1 MDEIRPLPAIKLCW
15 RCSPERFTFESTDD
29 LDDLTE
35 VIGQERA
42 VGAIRFGI
50 GMRRSGYNIYALG
63 PEGIGKHTL
72 TERFLTEQAK
82 TEARPLD
89 WCYVC
94 NFKEPRKPRVLQ
106 LNAGRG
112 AAFQSDMARFIEDV
126 RHALRTAFESE
137 EYRNRRQVMEAE
149 VKERQEHA
157 LEAIEEDAKKH
168 GIALMRTPVGFAFTP
183 VAGGKAISPE
193 VFQRLPKEDR
203 DRFEADI
210 EELQKRLQL
219 VLQEAPR
226 WMKVLRDEI
235 RDLSDQT
242 ATFAIGHLIE
252 ELRNRYAD
260 LPEIQK
266 FLEEVQQDVV
276 RNVETIAGVQDRP
289 GPDGASVEL
298 GGEFGG
304 EFGDGH
310 PVFRRYRVNLLVD
323 NEALDRAPVVY
334 EDDPSFDRLRGR
346 IEHRAEM
353 GTLLTDLHMIRPGA
367 LHRANGGYLIV
378 DALKILTRP
387 MAYDGLKQAL
397 MAKEIR
403 IEPLA
408 QALGLLSTVTLEPEP
423 IPLDVKVVLVGDRL
437 LYYLLAQHDPEF
449 GRLFKVAADFDERI
463 ARSDDNNQ
471 LYARLVA
478 TLVRQEKLRAF
489 DAAAVARVLEHSAR
503 QSGDSEKLSTQ
514 IEGLA
519 DVLRESDYWAG
530 RGGHKLVGAAEVQHA
545 LDARIHRLDRV
556 RQQIQEEIE
565 RGTIVID
572 TEGATVGQING
583 LSVLQLGSFAF
594 GRPSRITA
602 RVRLGRGEVVD
613 IEREV
618 ELGGPLHSKGVLIL
632 SSYLSSHY
640 ASDRPLSLGASLVFE
655 QSYGGVDGDSASSAE
670 LYALLSAIAELP
682 IEQRFAVTGS
692 VNQRGEVQ
700 AIGGVNEKIEGFFD
714 LCAAR
719 GLSGAQG
726 VLIPATNVKHLMLHA
741 RVVDAVAEGRFH
753 IYPVETID
761 QGLRILTGVAAGAR
775 GPDDRFP
782 KGTVNHKVEANL
794 IALAEKRRAFGRLGG
809 DTAGRDG
816 ET

>member
-1 MDEIRPLPAIKLCW
+1 
-15 RCSPERFTFESTDD
+15 
-29 LDDLTE
+29 
-35 VIGQERA
+35 
-42 VGAIRFGI
+42 
-50 GMRRSGYNIYALG
+50 
-63 PEGIGKHTL
+63 
-72 TERFLTEQAK
+72 
-82 TEARPLD
+82 
-89 WCYVC
+89 
-94 NFKEPRKPRVLQ
+94 
-106 LNAGRG
+106 
-112 AAFQSDMARFIEDV
+112 
-126 RHALRTAFESE
+126 
-137 EYRNRRQVMEAE
+137 
-149 VKERQEHA
+149 
-157 LEAIEEDAKKH
+157 
-168 GIALMRTPVGFAFTP
+168 
-183 VAGGKAISPE
+183 
-193 VFQRLPKEDR
+193 
-203 DRFEADI
+203 
-210 EELQKRLQL
+210 
-219 VLQEAPR
+219 
-226 WMKVLRDEI
+226 MKQLRDEI
-235 RDLSDQT
+235 RELSDQT

-252 ELRNRYAD
+252 ELRNGYAD
-260 LPEIQK
+260 QPKIQA
-266 FLEEVQQDVV
+266 FLNEVQEDVV
-276 RNVETIAGVQDRP
+276 RNVETIAGVQDKP
-289 GPDGASVEL
+289 APDGVSA
-298 GGEFGG
+298 EFGN
-304 EFGDGH
+304 GH

-323 NEALDRAPVVY
+323 NDELDHAPVIY

-353 GTLLTDLHMIRPGA
+353 GTLLTDFHMIRPGA

-387 MAYDGLKQAL
+387 MAWDGLKQAL
-397 MAKEIR
+397 LAKEIR

-423 IPLDVKVVLVGDRL
+423 IPLEVKVVLVGDRL

-463 ARSDDNNQ
+463 DRSDDNNQ
-471 LYARLVA
+471 FYARLIA
-478 TLVRQEKLRAF
+478 TLVRKEELKAF
-489 DAAAVARVLEHSAR
+489 NTAAVARVLEYSAR
-503 QSGDSEKLSTQ
+503 HAGDSEKLSTQ

-530 RGGHKLVGAAEVQHA
+530 RAGRKLVCDADVQHA

-556 RQQIQEEIE
+556 RQRIQEEIE

-572 TEGATVGQING
+572 TEGETVGQING
-583 LSVLQLGSFAF
+583 LAVLQLGSFAF

-632 SSYLSSHY
+632 SGYLSSHY

-655 QSYGGVDGDSASSAE
+655 QSYGGIDGDSASSAE
-670 LYALLSAIAELP
+670 LYALLSAIAEAP
-682 IEQRFAVTGS
+682 IRQCFAVTGS

-741 RVVDAVAEGRFH
+741 RVVDAVAEDRFH

-761 QGLRILTGVAAGAR
+761 QGLGILTGVAAGAR
-775 GPDDRFP
+775 GPDGRFP
-782 KGTVNHKVEANL
+782 EGTVNHKVEASL

-809 DTAGRDG
+809 DAGGRDG
-816 ET
+816 EM

>member
-1 MDEIRPLPAIKLCW
+1 MDENTPLTAARLCW
-15 RCSPERFTFESTDD
+15 RCAPERLTFESTDD
-29 LDDLTE
+29 LEDLTE

-50 GMRRSGYNIYALG
+50 GMRRAGFNIYALG
-63 PEGIGKHTL
+63 PEGIGKHTVA
-72 TERFLTEQAK
+72 ERFLTEQAMG
-82 TEARPLD
+82 EVRPLD
-89 WCYVC
+89 WCYVS
-94 NFKEPRKPRVLQ
+94 NFKEPRKPRALQ

-112 AAFQSDMARFIEDV
+112 TAFQTDMARFIDDV
-126 RHALRTAFESE
+126 RHALRSAFESE
-137 EYRNRRQVMEAE
+137 EYRTRRQVLEEE

-157 LEAIEEDAKKH
+157 LEEIEKDAKARS
-168 GIALMRTPVGFAFTP
+168 IALMRTPVGFAFTP
-183 VAGGKAISPE
+183 MAGGKAISPE
-193 VFQRLPKEDR
+193 VFQRLSKEDR
-203 DRFEADI
+203 DRIESDS
-210 EELQKRLQL
+210 EELQKRLHQ
-219 VLQEAPR
+219 VLREAPR
-226 WMKVLRDEI
+226 WMKGLRDNI
-235 RDLSDQT
+235 RELSDQT
-242 ATFAIGHLIE
+242 ATFAIDHLIE
-252 ELRNRYAD
+252 DLRNSYAD
-260 LPEIQK
+260 LPVIQT
-266 FLEEVQQDVV
+266 FLDEVKEDVV
-276 RNVETIAGVQDRP
+276 RNVETIAGVQDKP
-289 GPDGASVEL
+289 APDGASA
-298 GGEFGG
+298 EFGG

-323 NEALDRAPVVY
+323 NDELGHAPVIY

-387 MAYDGLKQAL
+387 MAWGGLKQAL
-397 MAKEIR
+397 LAKEIR

-463 ARSDDNNQ
+463 DRSDDNNQ
-471 LYARLVA
+471 FYARLIA
-478 TLVRQEKLRAF
+478 TLVRKEKLKAF
-489 DAAAVARVLEHSAR
+489 DTAAVARVLEYSAR
-503 QSGDSEKLSTQ
+503 HAGDSEKLSTQ

-530 RGGHKLVGAAEVQHA
+530 RAGRKLVGAAEVQHA

-556 RQQIQEEIE
+556 RQRTQEEIE

-572 TEGATVGQING
+572 TEGETVGQING
-583 LSVLQLGSFAF
+583 LAVLQLGSFAF

-632 SSYLSSHY
+632 SGYLSSHY

-655 QSYGGVDGDSASSAE
+655 QSYGGIDGDSASSAE
-670 LYALLSAIAELP
+670 LYALLSAIAEVP
-682 IEQRFAVTGS
+682 IKQGFAVTGS

-753 IYPVETID
+753 IYPVGTID
-761 QGLRILTGVAAGAR
+761 QGLGILTGVAAGAR
-775 GPDDRFP
+775 GPDGRFP
-782 KGTVNHKVEANL
+782 KGTVNDKVEASL

-809 DTAGRDG
+809 DTDGRDG

>member
-1 MDEIRPLPAIKLCW
+1 MGKTKPLPAAELCW
-15 RCSPERFTFESTDD
+15 RCAPDRFDFNSTDD
-29 LDDLTE
+29 LEDLTE

-50 GMRRSGYNIYALG
+50 GMRRAGYNIYALG
-63 PEGIGKHTL
+63 SEGIGKHTVV
-72 TERFLTEQAK
+72 ERFLTEQAK
-82 TEARPLD
+82 DEARPLD
-89 WCYVC
+89 WCYVS
-94 NFKEPRKPRVLQ
+94 NFKEPRKPRVLR

-112 AAFQSDMARFIEDV
+112 SAFQTDMAHFIEDV
-126 RHALRTAFESE
+126 RHALRSAFESE
-137 EYRNRRQVMEAE
+137 EYRNRRQVMEEE
-149 VKERQEHA
+149 VKERHEDA
-157 LEAIEEDAKKH
+157 LEAIEEDAKAR
-168 GIALMRTPVGFAFTP
+168 GIALMRTPVGFAFSP
-183 VAGGKAISPE
+183 MAGGKVISPE
-193 VFQRLPKEDR
+193 VYQRLPKEDR
-203 DRFEADI
+203 DRIESDI
-210 EELQKRLQL
+210 EDLQKRLHQ
-219 VLQEAPR
+219 VLQETPR
-226 WMKVLRDEI
+226 WMKALRDDVRE
-235 RDLSDQT
+235 LSDQT
-242 ATFAIGHLIE
+242 ASLAIGHLIE
-252 ELRNRYAD
+252 ELHNRYAD

-266 FLEEVQQDVV
+266 FLEEVQEDVV
-276 RNVETIAGVQDRP
+276 RNVETIAGVRDEP
-289 GPDGASVEL
+289 APDGASA
-298 GGEFGG
+298 EFGG

-323 NEALDRAPVVY
+323 NDGLDCAPVIY

-397 MAKEIR
+397 MAKKIR

-423 IPLDVKVVLVGDRL
+423 IPLDVKVVLVGNRL
-437 LYYLLAQHDPEF
+437 LYYLLTQHDPEF

-463 ARSDDNNQ
+463 DRSDDNNQ

-478 TLVRQEKLRAF
+478 TLVRKEELKAF
-489 DAAAVARVLEHSAR
+489 DAAAVARVLEYSAR
-503 QSGDSEKLSTQ
+503 HSGDSEKLSTE

-530 RGGHKLVGAAEVQHA
+530 RAGRKLVGTADVQHA

-565 RGTIVID
+565 RGTIAID
-572 TEGATVGQING
+572 TENATVGQING
-583 LSVLQLGSFAF
+583 LSVLQLGGFAF

-632 SSYLSSHY
+632 SGYLSSHY
-640 ASDRPLSLGASLVFE
+640 ASDQPLSLGASLVFE
-655 QSYGGVDGDSASSAE
+655 QSYGGIDGDSASSAE
-670 LYALLSAIAELP
+670 LYALLSAIAEVP

-692 VNQRGEVQ
+692 VNQRGEIQ

-719 GLSGAQG
+719 GLRGEQG
-726 VLIPATNVKHLMLHA
+726 VLIPATNIKHLMLHA
-741 RVVDAVAEGRFH
+741 RVVDAVEDGKFH

-761 QGLRILTGVAAGAR
+761 QGIEVLTGVPAGTR
-775 GPDDRFP
+775 GPNGRFP
-782 KGTVNHKVEANL
+782 EGTFNRQVETRL
-794 IALAEKRRAFGRLGG
+794 LELAEKRQAFARS
-809 DTAGRDG
+809 AGKEEG
-816 ET
+816 V